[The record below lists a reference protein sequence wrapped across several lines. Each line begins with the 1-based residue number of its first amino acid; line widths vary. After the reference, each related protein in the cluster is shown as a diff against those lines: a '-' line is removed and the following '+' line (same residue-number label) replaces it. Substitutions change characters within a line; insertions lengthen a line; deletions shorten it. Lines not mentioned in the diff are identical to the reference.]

1 MAQLTIVGLGP
12 GDPDL
17 LTRAAWETLR
27 EAHEVHLRTRV
38 HPTVAHLPAGP
49 TYQDFDG
56 LYEQAEDFAAV
67 YEGIV
72 ARLFALLKGGRD
84 VVYAVPGDPLIGEGT
99 VTRLLAACKE
109 HGMAVRIVHGVSFIE
124 PVLAA
129 LGVDGLDGLQ
139 LLDATELALATHPP
153 INPDYPVLI
162 AQLYSRS
169 LASDVKLT
177 LMNQYPDEFS
187 VRLIHAAGT
196 QAEQVELTPLYAL
209 DRSEGIAHLTTLYVP
224 ALQPGAITSFE
235 GFQDTI
241 ARLRA
246 PDGCPWDRKQ
256 THQTLRTHLMEEAY
270 EVLAALDAGAPDLLC
285 EELGDLL
292 LQIVLHSQIA
302 VDEGEF
308 RMADVI
314 GRIDAKIKHRHPH
327 VWGDLDVG
335 GDPDQV
341 LVNWEK
347 LKAEER
353 AGEEKGLLDGVPKA
367 LPALAQSHA
376 YDTRAA
382 RVGFDWPNE
391 EGVIAKVTEE
401 FEEVCA
407 ASTPEERFWEI
418 GDLLLVVAVWARWM
432 GINPEDALREANV
445 RFYRRFVHIEK
456 SAREQGRALTDLSF
470 EELDALW
477 NDAKN
482 VT

>member
-12 GDPDL
+12 GDPDW
-17 LTRAAWETLR
+17 LTRAAWETLLL
-27 EAHEVHLRTRV
+27 ADEVYLRTRV

-49 TYQDFDG
+49 TYHDFDD
-56 LYEQAEDFAAV
+56 LYEHAENFAAV
-67 YEGIV
+67 YDAIV
-72 ARLFALLKGGRD
+72 TRLLARLKDGRD
-84 VVYAVPGDPLIGEGT
+84 VVYAVPGDPLVGEGT
-99 VTRLLAACKE
+99 VTRLLAACQE
-109 HGMAVRIVHGVSFIE
+109 GGPAIRVVHGVSFIE

-129 LGVDGLDGLQ
+129 LGTDALDGLQ
-139 LLDATELALATHPP
+139 ILDATDVALATHPP
-153 INPDYPVLI
+153 INPDCPALI
-162 AQLYSRS
+162 AQLYSRD

-177 LMNQYPDEFS
+177 LMNQYPDEFP
-187 VRLIHAAGT
+187 VHLVHAAGT
-196 QAEQVELTPLYAL
+196 KVQQVEAITLYAL
-209 DRSEGIAHLTTLYVP
+209 DRSDRIAHLTTLHIP
-224 ALQPGAITSFE
+224 ALRPGAVVSFE
-235 GFQDTI
+235 GFQDTV

-246 PDGCPWDRKQ
+246 PDGCPWDRQQ

-270 EVLAALDAGAPDLLC
+270 EVLAVLDADDPDLLC

-327 VWGDLDVG
+327 VWGDMDVG
-335 GDPDQV
+335 GDSNQV

-347 LKAEER
+347 IKAEER
-353 AGEEKGLLDGVPKA
+353 AGGGKGLLDGVPKA

-376 YDTRAA
+376 YDSRAA
-382 RVGFDWPNE
+382 RVGFDWPDE
-391 EGVIAKVTEE
+391 EGVIAKVREE
-401 FEEVCA
+401 FEEVRA

-418 GDLLLVVAVWARWM
+418 GDLLFVVAVWARWM
-432 GINPEDALREANV
+432 GIDPEDALREANG
-445 RFYRRFVHIEK
+445 RFYRRFAHIEK
-456 SAREQGRALTDLSF
+456 SAREQGRALTSLSF